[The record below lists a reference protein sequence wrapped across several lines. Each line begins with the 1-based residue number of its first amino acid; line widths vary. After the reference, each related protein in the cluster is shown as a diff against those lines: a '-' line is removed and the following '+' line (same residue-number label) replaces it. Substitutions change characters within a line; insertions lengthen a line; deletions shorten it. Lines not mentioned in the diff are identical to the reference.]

1 MAYRHTRGETIMSY
15 SPGDW
20 VELVRD
26 VDGGSTGQRGRVT
39 STGFLGGLDITL
51 TTGGRLTGVDPTAVR
66 AAPAMSAPR
75 DAGCAVVSLVG
86 LAYAVA
92 TAWARLRWGL

>member
-1 MAYRHTRGETIMSY
+1 MSY

-39 STGFLGGLDITL
+39 STGFLGGLDIEL
-51 TTGGRLTGVDPTAVR
+51 TTGRRLVGVDPTAVR
-66 AAPAMSAPR
+66 AASVTSAPG
-75 DAGCAVVSLVG
+75 DTGCAVAALVG
-86 LAYAVA
+86 AAFMVA
-92 TAWARLRWGL
+92 AAWSRLRWGL

>member
-1 MAYRHTRGETIMSY
+1 MSY

-39 STGFLGGLDITL
+39 STGFLGGLDIEL
-51 TTGGRLTGVDPTAVR
+51 STGRRLTGVDPTAVR
-66 AAPAMSAPR
+66 AAPAMSH
-75 DAGCAVVSLVG
+75 DAGCAVTGLVG
-86 LAYAVA
+86 LASTIAA
-92 TAWARLRWGL
+92 LTTAWARLRWGL